1 MTSTPVTSTEPTAG
15 PTTDAPAATTP
26 ATAGYMGFI
35 GVSTASSSIMPV
47 FPRWAD
53 VLGLPT
59 RALVGHDLPMDATPA
74 QYRAM
79 VEQIRD
85 DPDHRGALVTT
96 HKMNVYA
103 AASDLFDELD
113 PFAVSCSEISSISKR
128 GDRLIGRAKDPL
140 TVDLALNDF
149 LPTDHF
155 ARTGAEV
162 LILGAGG
169 SGTALSWA
177 LAERDDA
184 PTRVTVAA
192 LTDDAL
198 DHLRAV
204 HAQHGTPADLIRYV
218 RTDSPADAA
227 ALVAAAPAGS
237 LIVNATGLGKDRPGS
252 PLPDDMVFPERA
264 VVWEFNYR
272 GSLEFLHQARA
283 QEAARS
289 LQVVDGWRYFI
300 HGWSQVVAD
309 VFELDLTPQVVEQ
322 LAEAAEFARR

>member
-1 MTSTPVTSTEPTAG
+1 MTITENTA
-15 PTTDAPAATTP
+15 TP
-26 ATAGYMGFI
+26 ATTTGGYMGFV
-35 GVSTASSSIMPV
+35 GVSTGSSSIMKV
-47 FPRWAD
+47 FPKWAE

-59 RALVGHDLPMDATPA
+59 ENLIGHDLPMDATPE
-74 QYRAM
+74 QYVAM

-85 DPDHRGALVTT
+85 DPQHRGALVTT
-96 HKMNVYA
+96 HKMNVFA

-140 TVDLALNDF
+140 TVDLALDDF

-162 LILGAGG
+162 VILGAGG

-177 LAERDDA
+177 LAERADA
-184 PTRVTVAA
+184 PAKITVTAR
-192 LTDDAL
+192 DDDKL
-198 DHLRAV
+198 DHLREV
-204 HAQHGTPADLIRYV
+204 HRQHGTPDGLITYV
-218 RTDSPADAA
+218 RTDTVQDAA
-227 ALVAAAPAGS
+227 AIVAGAPAGS

-252 PLPDDMVFPERA
+252 PLPDDVVFPEDA
-264 VVWEFNYR
+264 WVWEFNYR

-283 QEAARS
+283 QEGARG
-289 LQVVDGWRYFI
+289 LHVVDGWRYFI

-309 VFELDLTPQVVEQ
+309 VFEIDLTPEIVER
-322 LAEAAEFARR
+322 LAQAAESVR